1 MENIGDWLY
10 IILIGVAGV
19 ISVINSGK
27 KKKAEEE
34 AKKMQPPRDIVT
46 PETASDRSFWE
57 IILNPEE
64 EAQPKPQPVRTKKT
78 AQPSP
83 KTKTSPTRTGQPFLT
98 GETEI
103 ERMIRLQGENDSP
116 IFAEEIYTPLVTSE
130 EFHEPD
136 ALRKAVIYAEILNRK
151 Y

>member
-10 IILIGVAGV
+10 LILIGVAGV

-27 KKKAEEE
+27 KRKAEEE
-34 AKKMQPPRDIVT
+34 AKNAQPPRDIVT

-57 IILNPEE
+57 IILSPEE
-64 EAQPKPQPVRTKKT
+64 EVQPKPQPVKVKKSV
-78 AQPSP
+78 QPSP
-83 KTKTSPTRTGQPFLT
+83 KPKTPPTRTEQPFLT

-130 EFHEPD
+130 ELHEPE